1 MRRSDHIRP
10 HGPQMQTHFANGWG
24 VSIIDF
30 GGRDLELAVLKDGR
44 LHYANPVAQGD
55 TRGWLTE
62 KEVRELT
69 SEVAS
74 WSEDQTFPDWEE
86 E

>member
-1 MRRSDHIRP
+1 
-10 HGPQMQTHFANGWG
+10 MQYNFASGWG

-74 WSEDQTFPDWEE
+74 WSEDQVFPDWEE
-86 E
+86 EE

>member
-1 MRRSDHIRP
+1 
-10 HGPQMQTHFANGWG
+10 MQTHFANGWG
-24 VSIIDF
+24 VSIVESYR
-30 GGRDLELAVLKDGR
+30 GTELAVLRDGVM
-44 LHYANPVAQGD
+44 HYDNSVAQGD
-55 TRGWLTE
+55 TRGWLTDE
-62 KEVRELT
+62 EVRELT

>member
-1 MRRSDHIRP
+1 MGHRMSK
-10 HGPQMQTHFANGWG
+10 TYFANGWG
-24 VSIIDF
+24 VSIIEF
-30 GGRDLELAVLKDGR
+30 AFSRGTELAVIGPDGEM
-44 LHYANPVAQGD
+44 HYDNPVAQGD
-55 TRGWLTE
+55 TRGWLTDE
-62 KEVRELT
+62 EVRELT

>member
-1 MRRSDHIRP
+1 
-10 HGPQMQTHFANGWG
+10 MQTHFANGWG
-24 VSIIDF
+24 VSIIGF
-30 GGRDLELAVLKDGR
+30 GYGADEGLLELAVLKDGR
-44 LHYANPVAQGD
+44 LHYANPISMGD
-55 TRGWLTE
+55 VRGWLTD

-74 WSEDQTFPDWEE
+74 WSEDQVFPDWEE